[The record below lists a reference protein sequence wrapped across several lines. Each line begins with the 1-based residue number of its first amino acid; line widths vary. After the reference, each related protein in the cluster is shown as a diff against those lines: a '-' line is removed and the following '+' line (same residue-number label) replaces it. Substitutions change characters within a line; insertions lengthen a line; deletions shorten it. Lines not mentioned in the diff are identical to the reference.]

1 MTDAVLVTGATG
13 FIGTHL
19 VTAIRA
25 QGREVVTLSSR
36 DGDIARLD
44 IDREGV
50 GHVVHLAGKCYVP
63 GSWSAPR
70 EYYET
75 NVLGTVNVLEF
86 CRRHRTPITYVSSY
100 VYGVPQRLPIDET
113 HPRQPTNPYS
123 HSKIVAE
130 DVVAYYAAQ
139 FGVRSAVVR
148 PFNVYGPGQD
158 ERFVVPTVVRQAL
171 DPRND
176 RIVVT
181 DERPKRDFLFIADL
195 VSLLITM
202 LSTDA
207 GGAYNAGSG
216 TSVSIGALV
225 DEVNAVLPVPK
236 RLESAHHERQ
246 AELFDVVADISR
258 ARRELKW
265 QPQVSLRD
273 GVRRTM
279 EWAGSRVGEQR

>member
-1 MTDAVLVTGATG
+1 MTDAILVTGATG

-19 VTAIRA
+19 VAAIRA
-25 QGREVVTLSSR
+25 QGRDVVPLSSR
-36 DGDIARLD
+36 NGDIARSE
-44 IDREGV
+44 IDHEGV
-50 GHVVHLAGKCYVP
+50 GRVVHLAGKSYVP
-63 GSWSAPR
+63 GSWSVPR

-86 CRRHRTPITYVSSY
+86 CRRRRTPLTYVSSY

-113 HPRQPTNPYS
+113 HPLQPTNPYS

-139 FGVRSAVVR
+139 FGVRTTVVR

-158 ERFVVPTVVRQAL
+158 KRFVVPTVVRQAL
-171 DPRND
+171 DPRID

-181 DERPKRDFLFIADL
+181 DERPKRDFLFIGDL
-195 VSLLITM
+195 VSLLIAT
-202 LSTDA
+202 LSTEA
-207 GGAYNAGSG
+207 RGAYNAGSG
-216 TSVSIGALV
+216 TSTSIGTLV
-225 DEVNAVLPVPK
+225 DEVNALLPVPK
-236 RLESAHHERQ
+236 PLESMHHERP

-258 ARRELKW
+258 ARRELEW

-273 GVRRTM
+273 GVRRTV
-279 EWAGSRVGEQR
+279 EWAESRVGA

>member
-25 QGREVVTLSSR
+25 LGREVVALSSR
-36 DGDIARLD
+36 DGDIARVT

-50 GHVVHLAGKCYVP
+50 GHVVHLAGKSYVP

-86 CRRHRTPITYVSSY
+86 CRRRRTPMTYVSSY
-100 VYGVPQRLPIDET
+100 VYGIPQRLPIDET
-113 HPRQPTNPYS
+113 HPLQPTNPYS

-130 DVVAYYAAQ
+130 DIVAYYAAQ
-139 FGVRSAVVR
+139 FGVRSVVVR

-171 DPRND
+171 DPGND

-195 VSLLITM
+195 VSLLITT

-216 TSVSIGALV
+216 TSVSIAALV
-225 DEVNAVLPVPK
+225 DEVNAVLPFPK
-236 RLESAHHERQ
+236 RLQSAHQVRQ

-265 QPQVSLRD
+265 QPQVPLRD

-279 EWAGSRVGEQR
+279 EWAGSRLGVQR